1 MMLCNVGRSSVY
13 FSGILRKSVPARFS
27 YLNNS
32 RRYFGSYIE
41 DYYTT
46 NHAAT
51 GFSSPLRKSFAF
63 LILIA
68 QVRYGVRS
76 NGTSYVPTVTHPNGT
91 LFVPC
96 LLVPQ
101 LLRYASPLFT
111 NLQPIGYINIWRV
124 ASYELLFYWEGASE
138 N

>member
-68 QVRYGVRS
+68 QA
-76 NGTSYVPTVTHPNGT
+76 T
-91 LFVPC
+91 LTFGA
-96 LLVPQ
+96 LLHTNYYFTGKALPKTDGQSQ
-101 LLRYASPLFT
+101 LCSDSR
-111 NLQPIGYINIWRV
+111 
-124 ASYELLFYWEGASE
+124 
-138 N
+138 